1 MKLSSK
7 HTIAA
12 GYIGYATQALAINFT
27 PLLFIT
33 FENSYNISLGK
44 IGLLIAI
51 SFLTQLT
58 VDAIAAKFSSHVNI
72 RRTVVLGHV
81 CAAVGVIML
90 SFLPDIMPDAFIG
103 LMIPTM
109 LTAIGGG
116 IIEVFISPIVEACPT
131 KEKSAAMSLLHSFYS
146 WGSAATIL
154 LSTLFFYFV
163 GINNWRILAVI
174 WAILPLCGAIMF
186 SFVPIYSLNSQ
197 ETETTTGERKNLFCS
212 GLFWM
217 MFAVM
222 FCAGAS
228 EMAMSQW
235 ASSFAETAL
244 GVDKSIGDLLG
255 PCAFA
260 IFMGLTRVCYA
271 FFSKKIKLPVFFA
284 ISAVFC
290 ALAYLITALSPIPL
304 ISLLGCAICGFS
316 VGIMWPGT
324 YSLATQRIPWGGVR
338 MFAMLALAGDLG
350 CTVGPSMTGFIAEI
364 LNDNLKISF
373 LFATVFP
380 ITILILIPF
389 IMLSKKKKQK
399 ELENGNQ

>member
-1 MKLSSK
+1 MKLSPK
-7 HTIAA
+7 HTLAA

-33 FENSYNISLGK
+33 FEKSYNISLGK

-58 VDAIAAKFSSHVNI
+58 VDAIAAKYASRI
-72 RRTVVLGHV
+72 DTRKTVVVGHI
-81 CAAVGVIML
+81 CAALGMVLL
-90 SFLPDIMPDAFIG
+90 SFLPEVMPDAFTG
-103 LMIPTM
+103 LVIPTM

-116 IIEVFISPIVEACPT
+116 IIEVLISPIIEACPT
-131 KEKSAAMSLLHSFYS
+131 KEKSASMSLLHSFYS
-146 WGSAATIL
+146 WGSVATIF
-154 LSTLFFYFV
+154 LSTLFFGFF
-163 GINNWRILAVI
+163 GTQNWKILALI
-174 WAILPLCGAIMF
+174 WAMLPLSGALMF
-186 SFVPIYSLNSQ
+186 SFVPIYSLKNEEILSC
-197 ETETTTGERKNLFCS
+197 ETGEKSLLRS

-217 MFAVM
+217 LFAVM

-244 GVDKSIGDLLG
+244 KVDKSLGDLLG

-260 IFMGLTRVCYA
+260 VFMGLTRVFYA
-271 FFSKKIKLPVFFA
+271 FFSKKIKLPLFFA
-284 ISAVFC
+284 ISAIFC
-290 ALAYLITALSPIPL
+290 VLAYLITALAPIPL

-324 YSLATQRIPWGGVR
+324 YSLATASIPFGGVR
-338 MFAMLALAGDLG
+338 MFALLALAGDIG
-350 CTVGPSMTGFIAEI
+350 CTVGPSMTGLIAEI

-389 IMLSKKKKQK
+389 IMLYNKKKK
-399 ELENGNQ
+399 GNK

>member
-1 MKLSSK
+1 MKLSPK
-7 HTIAA
+7 HTLAA

-33 FENSYNISLGK
+33 FEKSYNISLGR

-58 VDAIAAKFSSHVNI
+58 VDAVVAKYASRI
-72 RRTVVLGHV
+72 DTRKTVVAGHI
-81 CAAVGVIML
+81 CAALGVVFL
-90 SFLPDIMPDAFIG
+90 SFLPDLMPDPFIG
-103 LMIPTM
+103 LIIPTM

-116 IIEVFISPIVEACPT
+116 IIEVFISPIIEACPT

-146 WGSAATIL
+146 WGSVATIL
-154 LSTLFFYFV
+154 LSTVFFGFF
-163 GINNWRILAVI
+163 GTDDWRTLALL
-174 WAILPLCGAIMF
+174 WAILPLSGALMF
-186 SFVPIYSLNSQ
+186 SFVPIYSLES
-197 ETETTTGERKNLFCS
+197 ETKANENTHSKSLLRS
-212 GLFWM
+212 GIFWM
-217 MFAVM
+217 LFVVM
-222 FCAGAS
+222 FCAGAA

-244 GVDKSIGDLLG
+244 KVDKTLGDLLG

-260 IFMGLTRVCYA
+260 IFMGLTRVFYA
-271 FFSKKIKLPVFFA
+271 FFAKKIKLPLFFA
-284 ISAVFC
+284 ISAMFC
-290 ALAYLITALSPIPL
+290 VLAYLITALSPMPL

-324 YSLATQRIPWGGVR
+324 YSLATSTIPFGGVR
-338 MFAMLALAGDLG
+338 MFALLALAGDMG
-350 CTVGPSMTGFIAEI
+350 CTVGPSLTGLIAEL

-380 ITILILIPF
+380 IVILILIPF
-389 IMLSKKKKQK
+389 ITLYNKKTKGNKQK
-399 ELENGNQ
+399 